1 MELSEKMVRDL
12 KKKFEVEMNKKE
24 IEIIDHWKKELEAIY
39 RKKHESMGALQVDL
53 KNLMERMANRESML
67 ARMVKEGV

>member
-24 IEIIDHWKKELEAIY
+24 IEIIGHWKKELEAIY